1 MSRRRRFST
10 EPVELEIVR
19 LAADGRGIAG
29 GEGRRQLVHGALAG
43 ERVRARIR
51 GRRKGV
57 DELATEVVLTPA
69 GQRVTPFCP
78 HFDRCGG
85 CSLQH
90 MDPAAQ
96 VRFKEERLRQLFR
109 EEGGVEPEAWL
120 PPLTGPLQG
129 YRHKARLGV
138 RYVEGRG
145 GALVGFRERGS
156 SRVAELESCG
166 VLDARVGERITDL
179 RAVINA
185 LEAPARIPQI
195 EVALGDDAGAL
206 VIRHLDPLS
215 EADRECLTRFAMDSG
230 LRVYL
235 QPGGP
240 DSVERLWP
248 SEGPD
253 ELVYGL
259 PEFDLEM
266 AFLPMDFTQVNPAL
280 NRAMV
285 RLAVDLLDPA
295 PGDRVLDLFCGIG
308 NFSLPLARRGAEVTG
323 VEGDPGL
330 VGRAT
335 ANARRNGIA
344 NARFF
349 AADLRE
355 DYTGSPWAG
364 AFDRILLDPPRS
376 GAAEIVAAI
385 DRFDAPRILYIACGP
400 AALARDARELEA
412 RGYRLRRAGVMDMFP
427 HTAHVESIAL
437 FER

>member
-1 MSRRRRFST
+1 MSRRRKFSS
-10 EPVELEIVR
+10 EPVELEIAR
-19 LAADGRGIAG
+19 LAADGRGVAA

-57 DELATEVVLTPA
+57 DELATEEVLVRA
-69 GQRVTPFCP
+69 GQRVEPFCA

-90 MDPAAQ
+90 MDPDAQ
-96 VRFKEERLRQLFR
+96 VRFKEAQLRQLFW
-109 EEGGVEPEAWL
+109 EAGELEPEAWL

-138 RYVEGRG
+138 RCVESRG

-156 SRVAELESCG
+156 SRVAELETCG
-166 VLDARVGERITDL
+166 VLDPRVGRRLASL
-179 RAVINA
+179 RAVIDA
-185 LEAPARIPQI
+185 LDARARIPQI

-206 VIRHLDPLS
+206 VVRHLDPLT
-215 EADRECLTRFAMDSG
+215 EADRDRLVAFAVDSD

-240 DSVERLWP
+240 DSVTRLWP
-248 SEGPD
+248 RDGSD
-253 ELVYGL
+253 ELLYRL
-259 PEFDLEM
+259 PGFDLEM
-266 AFLPMDFTQVNPAL
+266 AFLPMDFTQVNPGL
-280 NRAMV
+280 NRDMV
-285 RLAVDLLDPA
+285 RQAVELLDPA

-308 NFSLPLARRGAEVTG
+308 NFSLPLARTGAAVTG
-323 VEGDPGL
+323 VEGDAGL
-330 VGRAT
+330 VERAA
-335 ANARRNGIA
+335 ANARRNGIG

-355 DYTGSPWAG
+355 DYTGAPWAG

-400 AALARDARELEA
+400 AALARDARELRA
-412 RGYRLRRAGVMDMFP
+412 RGYRLRKAGVMDMFP